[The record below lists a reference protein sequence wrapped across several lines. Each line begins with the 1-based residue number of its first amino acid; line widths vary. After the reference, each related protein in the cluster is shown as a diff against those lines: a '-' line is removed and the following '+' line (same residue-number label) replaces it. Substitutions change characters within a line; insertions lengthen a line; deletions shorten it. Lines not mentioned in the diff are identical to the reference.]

1 MIVAPVI
8 FVLDQLTKFV
18 IVYNVLF
25 GDRIP
30 VISGYFDLVH
40 FRNTGAAFGFLAGAA
55 DSFRVPFFYTVAI
68 LAVVFLGFFYRSLK
82 DDERLMPIAISLV
95 FGGIAGNMTDRIRHG
110 FVVDFLS
117 FHLMDEV
124 LDFSFFGRGYEIVLE
139 WPAFNVADMAITCAM
154 FILVFKMFKFK
165 EA

>member
-1 MIVAPVI
+1 MKYKYIILMIVAPVI

-68 LAVVFLGFFYRSLK
+68 LAVCRWRGFFSAKTGEQK
-82 DDERLMPIAISLV
+82 DDGEGIPVHHSSCHD
-95 FGGIAGNMTDRIRHG
+95 GGQTSNDHSRMIVGPHRTG
-110 FVVDFLS
+110 
-117 FHLMDEV
+117 
-124 LDFSFFGRGYEIVLE
+124 EI
-139 WPAFNVADMAITCAM
+139 
-154 FILVFKMFKFK
+154 
-165 EA
+165 